1 MTHRLNFLR
10 APVLGACLTTLIAAP
25 TLAVDWDGGAGTTDF
40 NDPLNWTTD
49 SLPGTGTDP
58 ENAVI
63 GNGNTAV
70 VDLAGP
76 LSVTPIGDLRIG
88 QGFFGDGTLNHSS
101 GALVS
106 AENKWSF
113 VGVDGDGLDPSVGVY
128 NLSGDASFEQ
138 TRVAFSD
145 QNQFHLGLGGGRRTE
160 DADLPNTGDLNIQ
173 DTAQM
178 FLNNF
183 FVGSND
189 DNVGTVNQSGDSAI
203 FAENWVS
210 IGRETG
216 ARGYYNM
223 SGGQLAVTQDG
234 ITVGESSG
242 AYGEMNLSGDADV
255 DAGRLRVGR
264 SLGLDADTG
273 AGGTGLLTVSGHEVD
288 LRVGFLDIGSNDG
301 TNTNGE
307 GTLSFTASAS
317 GISTLQVVESVN
329 LNDGSVEGFAA
340 LDLDLSLAPAG
351 DLTLVEIENVAGAVT
366 GTFMGLTEG
375 AAVPNS
381 GGRTIT
387 YVGGDGNDIVLL
399 DDTVAPIFGDF
410 EPDGDVDIIDFG
422 VFADAFGTVTGDA
435 AYNAEADFEPDGDVD
450 IIDFGEFADNFGIG
464 TATAVPE
471 PTTLVALL
479 CGLIAAPAVAR
490 RR

>member
-1 MTHRLNFLR
+1 MTHLTHFRVPLLS
-10 APVLGACLTTLIAAP
+10 ACLAAITAP
-25 TLAVDWDGGAGTTDF
+25 ALAVDWDGDAGTTDF
-40 NDPLNWTTD
+40 NDPINWTD
-49 SLPGTGTDP
+49 DALPGTGAGI

-63 GNGNTAV
+63 GNANTAV

-76 LSVTPIGDLRIG
+76 LSVSPIGDLRVG
-88 QGFFGDGTLNHSS
+88 QSFFGNGTLNHSS
-101 GALVS
+101 GALVT
-106 AENKWSF
+106 ADDKWSF

-128 NLSGDASFEQ
+128 NLSGDALFEQ
-138 TRVAFSD
+138 TRVAFADS
-145 QNQFHLGLGGGRRTE
+145 NHFHLGLGGGRRSE
-160 DADLPNTGDLNIQ
+160 GADLPNTGEINIQ

-178 FLNNF
+178 NLNNF

-189 DNVGTVNQSGDSAI
+189 DNVGRVNQSGDSAI

-210 IGRETG
+210 IGREAG

-223 SGGQLAVTQDG
+223 TGGQLAVTQDG

-264 SLGLDADTG
+264 SLALDAETG

-301 TNTNGE
+301 ANTNGE
-307 GTLSFTASAS
+307 GTLSFTASES
-317 GISTLQVVESVN
+317 GISTLKVIESVN

-351 DLTLVEIENVAGAVT
+351 DLTLIEIEEALGATT
-366 GTFMGLTEG
+366 GTFMGLAEG
-375 AAVPNS
+375 AMVPDS

-399 DDTVAPIFGDF
+399 DDAVAPIFGDF

-422 VFADAFGTVTGDA
+422 VFADAFGSVTGDA
-435 AYNAEADFEPDGDVD
+435 EYNADADSEPDGDVD
-450 IIDFGEFADNFGIG
+450 IIDFGLFADNFGIG
-464 TATAVPE
+464 VPATAVPE
-471 PTTLVALL
+471 PTSLVALL
-479 CGLIAAPAVAR
+479 CGLIAAPVVGR